1 MEKKTKTKT
10 NIKPKAMNNKLK
22 TYKRKPSRAKSIFII
37 PILATI
43 FFSCDKKE
51 NHNNYEKVEA
61 PIKLSAEIPVDVNP
75 ELQAKLKESGNIYE
89 LNEAFNEYSWQA
101 FVAIFWPTDKKG
113 NPKPNFTDKGKATW
127 LGWKE
132 AFQVYR
138 QDGGVPAP
146 WGSNRDNSGLLHFTN
161 EMVNDTTAR
170 IFLSSETPT
179 GRKKS
184 KNIADETDQAF
195 AGKLYDQNGNV
206 VVYEVLMNKEEYDYV
221 VANKLYN
228 INGQIDFTKNGAI
241 ANFPAGDYQK
251 KALGAVEIKFAWKIL
266 EDSDVKERY
275 YRNWGYIEGKDGKL
289 IKKELGMIGF
299 HISQKTP
306 TGKQWVWSTFEQID
320 NLDQNVI
327 EKDSKKTVIHPSL
340 TNPDCE
346 ICPVNVDVT
355 QYNGNP
361 STFTH
366 NTGVHGNYWTISGD
380 AKDKY
385 YANSDVMKTQAKR
398 MIDIPVRVQQI
409 NQKMQAYFRSQNSV
423 FQYYQLIDTQ
433 YPLNQNAAPNSHT
446 EEGYKLAGSITNKS
460 GGEPNIAY
468 LTNITM
474 ETFFQGGNQSAAN
487 LMEDNPASDITVFGT
502 ESCIGCHSSA
512 NIYTSYDIKTKTFT
526 QANQLSGDF
535 SWLLSQKAAWD
546 KKIPKP
552 WAK

>member
-1 MEKKTKTKT
+1 
-10 NIKPKAMNNKLK
+10 MNNKLK
-22 TYKRKPSRAKSIFII
+22 TYRRKPSIAKNIFFI
-37 PILATI
+37 PVLVAL

-51 NHNNYEKVEA
+51 GHNDYEKVKS

-75 ELQAKLKESGNIYE
+75 ELQAKLKEEGDIYQ
-89 LNEAFNEYSWQA
+89 LNEVFNEYSWQA
-101 FVAIFWPTDKKG
+101 FVAVFWPTDKKG
-113 NPKPNFTDKGKATW
+113 NPKPNFTDKGKAAW

-146 WGSNRDNSGLLHFTN
+146 WESKRDDGGFIKFTN
-161 EMVNDTTAR
+161 EIVNDTTAR
-170 IFLSSETPT
+170 IFLSSVTPT
-179 GRKKS
+179 GRKRA
-184 KNIADETDQAF
+184 KNVADETDQAF

-221 VANKLYN
+221 VTNKLYN

-241 ANFPAGDYQK
+241 ADFPAGDYEK
-251 KALGAVEIKFAWKIL
+251 NALGAVEIKFAWKIL
-266 EDSDVKERY
+266 EKDDHKERY

-320 NLDQNVI
+320 NLDQNVM
-327 EKDSKKTVIHPSL
+327 EKDKKKKVIHPSL
-340 TNPDCE
+340 TDPNCE
-346 ICPVNVDVT
+346 ICPVNVDVS
-355 QYNGNP
+355 NG
-361 STFTH
+361 TTYTH
-366 NTGVHGNYWTISGD
+366 NTGVHGDYWTISGD
-380 AKDKY
+380 TTDKY
-385 YANSDVMKTQAKR
+385 FANSDVMKTQAKR

-409 NQKMQAYFRSQNSV
+409 NQKMQAYFKSQNSV

-433 YPLNQNAAPNSHT
+433 YPLHQNISPDSHT
-446 EEGYKLAGSITNKS
+446 EEGYKLPGSITNKS
-460 GGEPNIAY
+460 GGEPNLAY

-474 ETFFQGGNQSAAN
+474 ETFFQGGNQSASN
-487 LMEDNPASDITVFGT
+487 FMEDNPASDITVFGT

-512 NIYTSYDIKTKTFT
+512 TIYTGYDIKTKTFT
-526 QANQLSGDF
+526 QSNNQLSGDF
-535 SWLLSQKAAWD
+535 SWLLSQKAVWN

-552 WAK
+552 WGK